1 MWRKG
6 YNVSMKRKEN
16 FPPVFFVFLVLSLL
30 VFGLSKAGILN
41 PVGSIFQKI
50 IAPFQSVT
58 YTVFNSMDFLGANP
72 KLKNLETENLILA
85 SMLSDQKK
93 LKDDNAA
100 LSDQF
105 QTVSPKSNTL
115 LPANIVGAP
124 SFVPGVTTP
133 ETFIIDKGTRD
144 GVMIDAAV
152 VYKNNLLGKITKAND
167 FLSEVTLVINSSM
180 SFTVKVLSSE
190 ALGVI
195 KGQGGQDM
203 ILDNVLLSDK
213 LKPLDLVLTNG
224 DANLDG
230 SGYPPDLVVGKIISV
245 DKKAS
250 SLFQRAEVS
259 SFIDF
264 SKITMVFVIVK

>member
-1 MWRKG
+1 MCQKG

-16 FPPVFFVFLVLSLL
+16 FLPVFFVFLVLSLL
-30 VFGLSKAGILN
+30 VFGLSKAGVLN
-41 PVGSIFQKI
+41 PVGSALQKI
-50 IAPFQSVT
+50 TAPFQSTT
-58 YTVFNSMDFLGANP
+58 YTVFNSISLLGTNA
-72 KLKNLETENLILA
+72 KLKKLEVENLALT

-93 LKDDNAA
+93 LEKENSA

-105 QTVSPKSNTL
+105 QVSSPNSNTL

-124 SFVPGVTTP
+124 SFVPGVSTP
-133 ETFIIDKGTRD
+133 ETFIIDKGTKD
-144 GVMIDAAV
+144 GVKIGGAV
-152 VYKNNLLGKITKAND
+152 VYKNNLLGKITKIND

-180 SFTVKVLSSE
+180 SFTARTSSG

-195 KGQGGQDM
+195 KGQGSGEM
-203 ILDNVLLSDK
+203 ILDNVLLSDS
-213 LKPLDLVLTNG
+213 LKSSDLVLTNG
-224 DANLDG
+224 DTSLNG
-230 SGYPPDLVVGKIISV
+230 SGYPPDLVVGKIVSV

-264 SKITMVFVIVK
+264 AKITTVFILVR

>member
-1 MWRKG
+1 
-6 YNVSMKRKEN
+6 MKRKEN
-16 FPPVFFVFLVLSLL
+16 FLPVFFVFLVLSFL

-41 PVGSIFQKI
+41 PVSSVLQKVI
-50 IAPFQSVT
+50 SPFQSAT
-58 YTVFNSMDFLGANP
+58 YNFFNSVTLLGENP
-72 KLKNLETENLILA
+72 KLKKLERENLILT

-93 LKDDNAA
+93 LESENSA

-105 QTVSPKSNTL
+105 QVSSPNSNTL

-124 SFVPGVTTP
+124 SFIPGVSVP

-144 GVMIDAAV
+144 RVRVGEAV
-152 VYKNNLLGKITKAND
+152 IYKNNLLGKITKSND
-167 FLSEVTLVINSSM
+167 SLSEVTLVTNLSS
-180 SFTVKVLSSE
+180 SFTVKTSSSQ

-195 KGQGGQDM
+195 KGQGGGEM
-203 ILDNVLLSDK
+203 ILDNVLLSDS
-213 LKPLDLVLTNG
+213 LKPSDLVLTNG
-224 DANLDG
+224 DTSLDG
-230 SGYPPDLVVGKIISV
+230 AGYPPDLVVGKIISV

-264 SKITMVFVIVK
+264 SKIITVFIIVK